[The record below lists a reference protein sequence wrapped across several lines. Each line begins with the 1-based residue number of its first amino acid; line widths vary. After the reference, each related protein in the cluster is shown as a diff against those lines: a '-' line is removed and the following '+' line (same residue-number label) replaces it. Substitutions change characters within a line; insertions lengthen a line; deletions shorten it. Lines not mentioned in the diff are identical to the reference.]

1 MANTFKNEVFAGGNT
16 AADTDII
23 VYTCPSSTTT
33 VVIGLSV
40 ANLTTSQITADIKLN
55 AGTTVHLVKNL
66 PIPTASSFEFMAG
79 NKMILQAGDSIIV
92 QSDTANSVDIV
103 MGIMEIT

>member
-16 AADTDII
+16 AANTDII

-40 ANLTTSQITADIKLN
+40 ANLTTNQITTDVKLN

-66 PIPTASSFEFMAG
+66 PIPAASSFEFMSG
-79 NKMILQAGDSIIV
+79 NKVILEAGDSIIV
-92 QSDTANSVDIV
+92 QSDTANSVDII
-103 MGIMEIT
+103 MAIMEIT

>member
-16 AADTDII
+16 AANTDII

-40 ANLTTSQITADIKLN
+40 ANLATSQITADIKLN

-79 NKMILQAGDSIIV
+79 NKVITFFFIIKHLHDLLQMLLINIFFGYF
-92 QSDTANSVDIV
+92 
-103 MGIMEIT
+103 

>member
-16 AADTDII
+16 TANTDII

-40 ANLTTSQITADIKLN
+40 ANLTTNQITTDVKLN

-66 PIPTASSFEFMAG
+66 PIPAASSFEFMSG
-79 NKMILQAGDSIIV
+79 NKVILEAGDSIIV
-92 QSDTANSVDIV
+92 QSDTANSVDII
-103 MGIMEIT
+103 MAIMEIT

>member
-1 MANTFKNEVFAGGNT
+1 MANTFKNEVFSGGNT
-16 AADTDII
+16 TANTDII

-40 ANLTTSQITADIKLN
+40 ANLTTNQITADIKLN

-66 PIPTASSFEFMAG
+66 PIPSASSFEFMAG
-79 NKMILQAGDSIIV
+79 NKVILQAGDSIIV

>member
-16 AADTDII
+16 AANTDII

-40 ANLTTSQITADIKLN
+40 ANLVTDQITVDVKLN
-55 AGTTVHLVKNL
+55 AGTTVHVAKDL
-66 PIPTASSFEFMAG
+66 PIPTASSFEFMSG
-79 NKMILQAGDSIIV
+79 NKVILQAGDSIIV

-103 MGIMEIT
+103 MAIMEIT

>member
-16 AADTDII
+16 TANTDII

-40 ANLTTSQITADIKLN
+40 ANLTTSNITAEE
-55 AGTTVHLVKNL
+55 A
-66 PIPTASSFEFMAG
+66 PR
-79 NKMILQAGDSIIV
+79 
-92 QSDTANSVDIV
+92 
-103 MGIMEIT
+103 

>member
-16 AADTDII
+16 AANTDII

-40 ANLTTSQITADIKLN
+40 ANLITDQITVDVKLN
-55 AGTTVHLVKNL
+55 AGTTVHVAKNL
-66 PIPTASSFEFMAG
+66 PIPAASSFEFMSG
-79 NKMILQAGDSIIV
+79 NKVILEAGDSIIV

-103 MGIMEIT
+103 MAIMEIT